1 VSCGCEGVVELTLS
15 LLWLRTSE
23 ASVDAENTAVRLVGA
38 GGHLR
43 ADLRRASYRRAR
55 LSRRALCDHGLLT
68 SDGRIPRTSGY
79 SASRAENDENPVS
92 AEPIK
97 GRAGIAHARDT
108 RIVQDVGAAIAE
120 QAARRVVLD
129 VGKLRHVV
137 GTRNV

>member
-1 VSCGCEGVVELTLS
+1 MRRSPPAVGCRYETLTESAATAGISGWLSLVGLGVSCGCEGVVELTLS

-23 ASVDAENTAVRLVGA
+23 ASVEAENAAVRLVGA

-92 AEPIK
+92 
-97 GRAGIAHARDT
+97 
-108 RIVQDVGAAIAE
+108 
-120 QAARRVVLD
+120 
-129 VGKLRHVV
+129 
-137 GTRNV
+137 